1 MTPMTTELT
10 VLATYGLVIIALL
23 MVQVALVIQ
32 RMGIMFVASP
42 RDDAPKVD
50 GIAGRAVRTVDNSIA
65 AMALFAPAV
74 LALHV
79 QNAGTQGTATAAI
92 VFLAARLAFVP
103 VYLSGVYFVRGPVW
117 MTGLFATAYL
127 YYKAIPL

>member
-1 MTPMTTELT
+1 MTTELT
-10 VLATYGLVIIALL
+10 ILAAYGLLIIAMLFL
-23 MVQVALVIQ
+23 QIALVIQ

-42 RDDAPKVD
+42 RDDAPKVG
-50 GIAGRAVRTVDNSIA
+50 GIAGRAIRTVDNSVV

-74 LALHV
+74 LALYV
-79 QNAGTQGTATAAI
+79 QEAGTAGTETAAI
-92 VFLAARLAFVP
+92 VFFVARVLFIP

-127 YYKAIPL
+127 YLQAIPA